1 MFNITNDFSDI
12 YIKNWKR
19 YLSYR
24 VIMEAIQQAK
34 EKNRAVPMVAND
46 CQDTNPQAAKRWP
59 RIFALPTA
67 PLKFKEHDSMTEN
80 FLIFGP
86 YLRQSNSN
94 LLLMQNVD
102 GELILRDEYE
112 RTNNITRTTRTRCLW
127 IYANTLK
134 CIHDADPDPMRLFWD
149 NNVVEIIRDANEPPK
164 DTIEQEVKE
173 AIEEMPKEDQVGLKL
188 PSEF

>member
-1 MFNITNDFSDI
+1 
-12 YIKNWKR
+12 
-19 YLSYR
+19 
-24 VIMEAIQQAK
+24 MEAIQQAK

-46 CQDTNPQAAKRWP
+46 CEDDDPQVASLKRWP
-59 RIFALPTA
+59 RIYALPTA

-86 YLRQSNSN
+86 YKRLANSN

-112 RTNNITRTTRTRCLW
+112 KKNNITRSTRTRCLW

-134 CIHDADPDPMRLFWD
+134 CIGDADPDPMRLFWD
-149 NNVVEIIRDANEPPK
+149 NNVVEIIRNMSEHPK
-164 DTIEQEVKE
+164 DTVEPEVND
-173 AIEEMPKEDQVGLKL
+173 AIDELPKEDRLEDLKF